1 MVIVSFLVIF
11 GQTKVFLSSVP
22 SKKGERILGSV
33 LAGLVCLFLFVSLS
47 FVNFHKLEPS
57 GKMGLD

>member
-11 GQTKVFLSSVP
+11 GQTKVFLSGVP

-47 FVNFHKLEPS
+47 FVNFH
-57 GKMGLD
+57 